1 MTNNGSTYIEERRKI
16 NANNIERWQKWSQS
30 INYVVEQF
38 NDVITNLTDRL
49 NMAETAIQA
58 LNTKIDMMCTHVDTR
73 YVKLQYNSIQIASSD
88 RQYYTKTC
96 GVFSC
101 SSTNTAVPNT
111 IYAYST
117 QTNNGLYVN
126 EQPVYEKHIGD
137 FSIDSDIYYM
147 PFMQFTG
154 SDAGT
159 IITIKTD
166 NAEKIGNSLD
176 LYFSIDPSIKSA
188 SIGSGYDSN
197 NNDIAKLTI
206 NVNYSQLVVKDLITL
221 DKSKLA
227 QTIINT
233 TIIPGEMKAIEK
245 QGISLGQYT
254 TINTPATIANKR
266 GLTQSGNTSN
276 LTTRR

>member
-1 MTNNGSTYIEERRKI
+1 MTNNGSTYIEERRKT
-16 NANNIERWQKWSQS
+16 NANNTERWQKWSQS

-49 NMAETAIQA
+49 NMAETTIQA
-58 LNTKIDMMCTHVDTR
+58 LNTKINMICEDVNVR

-101 SSTNTAVPNT
+101 SNINNT
-111 IYAYST
+111 IPNIVYAYST
-117 QTNNGLYVN
+117 QTNKGLYIN
-126 EQPVYEKHIGD
+126 DQPVYEKHVGD
-137 FSIDSDIYYM
+137 FTYYM

-197 NNDIAKLTI
+197 NNDIAKLTVNI
-206 NVNYSQLVVKDLITL
+206 NYSRLVVKDLITL

-233 TIIPGEMKAIEK
+233 TMIPAEMKTIEK

-254 TINTPATIANKR
+254 TINTPAATANK
-266 GLTQSGNTSN
+266 SGRTSAISN
-276 LTTRR
+276 RSGSSSSTTRR

>member
-1 MTNNGSTYIEERRKI
+1 MTNNGSTYIEERRKT
-16 NANNIERWQKWSQS
+16 NTNNINRWQKWSQS

-49 NMAETAIQA
+49 NIAETTIQA
-58 LNTKIDMMCTHVDTR
+58 LNTKIDMLCEGVDAK

-101 SSTNTAVPNT
+101 SSINKAVPN
-111 IYAYST
+111 IVYAYST
-117 QTNNGLYVN
+117 QTNKGLYIN
-126 EQPVYEKHIGD
+126 DQPVYEKHVGD
-137 FSIDSDIYYM
+137 FSTDSTTYYM

-159 IITIKTD
+159 IITIKTN

-176 LYFSIDPSIKSA
+176 LYFSIDPSINSA

-197 NNDIAKLTI
+197 NNDIAKLTVNI
-206 NVNYSQLVVKDLITL
+206 NYSQLVVKDLITL

-233 TIIPGEMKAIEK
+233 TMIPAEMKIIEK

-254 TINTPATIANKR
+254 TINTPATTANNR
-266 GLTQSGNTSN
+266 GTTRSGNNSN
-276 LTTRR
+276 STTRR